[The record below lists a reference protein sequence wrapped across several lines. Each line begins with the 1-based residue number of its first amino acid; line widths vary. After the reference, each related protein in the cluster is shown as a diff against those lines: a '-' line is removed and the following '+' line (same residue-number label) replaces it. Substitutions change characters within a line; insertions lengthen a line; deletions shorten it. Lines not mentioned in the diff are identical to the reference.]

1 MCFPVFLSA
10 IEDDREGVPTPP
22 DRVPGA
28 NALITIRD
36 FLLFFFGLSL
46 NQHKLTMKIWLLC
59 VVEHVLSLQEWLCIV
74 SV

>member
-22 DRVPGA
+22 RPGA
-28 NALITIRD
+28 RSQRTHYHSR

>member
-22 DRVPGA
+22 PDRVPGA

-36 FLLFFFGLSL
+36 FYYFFLVC
-46 NQHKLTMKIWLLC
+46 H
-59 VVEHVLSLQEWLCIV
+59 
-74 SV
+74 

>member
-36 FLLFFFGLSL
+36 FYYFFGLSL